1 MRLSPNGTNVF
12 VRLSANGTNV
22 IVRLPAKGT
31 DVIVRLSAKGTD
43 VILGCPANEFVV
55 LNFSLCHTR
64 IMSGKEEQTPP
75 SLCDTSPNFGEE
87 SY

>member
-12 VRLSANGTNV
+12 VRLS
-22 IVRLPAKGT
+22 AKGT

-75 SLCDTSPNFGEE
+75 SLCDSSPFFGED